1 MKKPCENENDS
12 GSVFEKIIGF
22 GENSVHKSYY
32 PELQEKITNLKKTEE
47 ELRQIKDELEARVA
61 ERTRELEAA
70 RAELFEQNR
79 LLEMKVM
86 QRTEEFLLA
95 KEKAEEAS
103 RAKSLFL
110 ANMSHEL
117 RTPLNGIMGFS
128 DILAVSGLNDR
139 QSEFNKIIKMS
150 SINLLE
156 LINNMFDI
164 SEFENKKIIIRNEPF
179 DLRELAA
186 ETIETIKRQAENK
199 KIELYCEISPEI
211 DYKPIGDRRRV
222 EQIMINLLSNAV
234 KFTSSGKAGIKI
246 SQLFKC
252 ENFCQIEIEVSDEG
266 IGISPERLDEIFE
279 IFHQLDES
287 STKRHGG
294 AGIGLSIVK
303 RLVELMKGEIFV
315 ESRPGEGSRFI
326 VKLPFEIIPTEKSSS
341 TNTTKDNF
349 RNSREPVSV
358 LLAEDNDTNSLMI
371 SAIAAH
377 LNWRITSAKN
387 GIEAVALYKN
397 NYFDIV
403 LMDIQMPEMDGIEAA
418 RAIRKF
424 ESDSRARRTPI
435 IAFTAYA
442 TEEDRSALLKAG
454 LDDYI
459 IKPVLSPEILRSGLL
474 KYLN

>member
-1 MKKPCENENDS
+1 MKRPCETENDS

-32 PELQEKITNLKKTEE
+32 PELQEKLTNLKKTEE
-47 ELRQIKDELEARVA
+47 ELRQIKNELEVRVA

-79 LLEMKVM
+79 LLEMKVK

-103 RAKSLFL
+103 RAKNLFL

-128 DILAVSGLNDR
+128 DVLAVSGLNGR
-139 QSEFNKIIKMS
+139 QSEFNNIIKMS

-179 DLRELAA
+179 DLRELIDESL
-186 ETIETIKRQAENK
+186 ETINRQAKNK
-199 KIELYCEISPEI
+199 KIELCCKIFPEI
-211 DYKPIGDRRRV
+211 NYKPVGDRRRV
-222 EQIMINLLSNAV
+222 EQIIINLLSNAV
-234 KFTSSGKAGIKI
+234 KFTPCGKVEIKI

-252 ENFCQIEIEVSDEG
+252 ENFCQIGIEVSDEG
-266 IGISPERLDEIFE
+266 IGISPEKLDEIFE

-294 AGIGLSIVK
+294 AGIGLAIVK
-303 RLVELMKGEIFV
+303 RLVELMNGDIFV
-315 ESRPGEGSRFI
+315 ESHLEKGSRFI
-326 VKLPFEIIPTEKSSS
+326 VKLPFEIIPNEKFSLADAE
-341 TNTTKDNF
+341 N
-349 RNSREPVSV
+349 NSHKQPEPVSI

-371 SAIAAH
+371 STIAKH
-377 LNWRITSAKN
+377 LNWQITSAKN
-387 GIEAVALYKN
+387 GIEAVALYKKSR
-397 NYFDIV
+397 FDIV
-403 LMDIQMPEMDGIEAA
+403 LMDIQMPEMDGIEAT
-418 RAIRKF
+418 REIRKL
-424 ESDSRARRTPI
+424 ESELRAPRTPI

-442 TEEDRSALLKAG
+442 TEEDRGALLEAG

-459 IKPVLSPEILRSGLL
+459 IKPVLSPEILRSALL
-474 KYLN
+474 KYLS

>member
-1 MKKPCENENDS
+1 MKRPCENGNDS
-12 GSVFEKIIGF
+12 GNIFEKIIGF

-47 ELRQIKDELEARVA
+47 ELRQIKNELEARVA

-128 DILAVSGLNDR
+128 DILAVSGLDDR

-164 SEFENKKIIIRNEPF
+164 SEFENKKIAIRNEPF
-179 DLRELAA
+179 DLRELLAEA
-186 ETIETIKRQAENK
+186 LETIERQAENK
-199 KIELYCEISPEI
+199 KIELCREISPEI

-222 EQIMINLLSNAV
+222 EQIIINLLSNAV
-234 KFTSSGKAGIKI
+234 KFTSRGKVGIKI
-246 SQLFKC
+246 SQSFKC

-294 AGIGLSIVK
+294 AGIGLAIVK
-303 RLVELMKGEIFV
+303 KLVELMNGDIFV
-315 ESRPGEGSRFI
+315 ESRIGEGSRFI
-326 VKLPFEIIPTEKSSS
+326 AKLPFEIIPTEKLPSV
-341 TNTTKDNF
+341 NTED
-349 RNSREPVSV
+349 NSRRHPDSV
-358 LLAEDNDTNSLMI
+358 GILLAEDNDTNSLMI
-371 SAIAAH
+371 STIAKH
-377 LNWRITSAKN
+377 LNWQITSAKN

-397 NYFDIV
+397 NRFDII

-418 RAIRKF
+418 REIRKF
-424 ESDSRARRTPI
+424 ESEFRARRTPI

-459 IKPVLSPEILRSGLL
+459 IKPVLSPEILRSALL
-474 KYLN
+474 KYLT